1 MQLLLRLL
9 DALCTFQARQACNI
23 RRVIVG
29 HLTVLYAFHS
39 LELMTSTSFQCCSQ
53 VLHGRIPAKHPYS
66 DAPVAVFQS
75 LNDFVGSFRHA
86 LFDFIL
92 PVFNLM
98 QLFRMYTPEFLLIE
112 AAHQVDRPWHCQ
124 ALPCLPLNL
133 ALFSIVTLTAND
145 TFLMRSKLPVGS

>member
-1 MQLLLRLL
+1 
-9 DALCTFQARQACNI
+9 
-23 RRVIVG
+23 
-29 HLTVLYAFHS
+29 
-39 LELMTSTSFQCCSQ
+39 MTSPSFQCCLQ

-112 AAHQVDRPWHCQ
+112 AAHQVDLPCNRQ
-124 ALPCLPLNL
+124 ALPCLH
-133 ALFSIVTLTAND
+133 
-145 TFLMRSKLPVGS
+145 

>member
-1 MQLLLRLL
+1 M
-9 DALCTFQARQACNI
+9 
-23 RRVIVG
+23 
-29 HLTVLYAFHS
+29 
-39 LELMTSTSFQCCSQ
+39 
-53 VLHGRIPAKHPYS
+53 LHGRIPAKHPYS

-112 AAHQVDRPWHCQ
+112 AAHQVDHPCRCQ
-124 ALPCLPLNL
+124 VLPCLPLQL
-133 ALFSIVTLTAND
+133 AMFYRSHTAKTASD
-145 TFLMRSKLPVGS
+145 TFQMRSKLPGGL

>member
-1 MQLLLRLL
+1 
-9 DALCTFQARQACNI
+9 
-23 RRVIVG
+23 
-29 HLTVLYAFHS
+29 
-39 LELMTSTSFQCCSQ
+39 MTSATFKLCLQ

-112 AAHQVDRPWHCQ
+112 AAHQVDRPCHCQ
-124 ALPCLPLNL
+124 TLPCLPLK
-133 ALFSIVTLTAND
+133 FTLYSRIDIARTASD
-145 TFLMRSKLPVGS
+145 TFQMRSKLPAGS